1 MFKSITHIIYDMDGL
16 LLGTESLHEK
26 VNQKIAQRYGKTFD
40 RHTKIKIAGRPT
52 LDSATILVDT
62 LQLPL
67 TPEEYL
73 EERNELLYPL
83 YKTATALPGT
93 VNLTQHLYNHQI
105 PQAIASSSSRHHF
118 AMKTVN
124 HQEWFSIFDRFTLGD
139 DPEIKRGKPA
149 PDIFLLAAERFG
161 VSPEQ
166 CLVFED
172 SIAGMKAAIS
182 AGMSVV
188 VIPDPVFDQQLFK
201 DATQV
206 LNSMTEFE
214 PHLWNLPKFKP

>member
-1 MFKSITHIIYDMDGL
+1 MFKSVTHIIYDMDGL

-52 LDSATILVDT
+52 LDSAIILVDT

-73 EERNELLYPL
+73 QERNELLYPL

-139 DPEIKRGKPA
+139 DPEIKQGKPA
-149 PDIFLLAAERFG
+149 PDIFLLAAKRFG
-161 VSPEQ
+161 VPPEQ

-172 SIAGMKAAIS
+172 SLAGMKAAIA

-188 VIPDPVFDQQLFK
+188 VIPDPLFDQQLFK
-201 DATQV
+201 DASQV